1 MLLNTRIP
9 PILRS
14 RMISRRPRL
23 SLLAIYILPIRSL
36 GHGVVI
42 VEETSPTE
50 FREEQVDD
58 VLECTRFDGVG
69 LSYVSKDRSWCD
81 GGRGRVLQC

>member
-23 SLLAIYILPIRSL
+23 PLLAIHILPIRPL
-36 GHGVVI
+36 GHGIVL
-42 VEETSPTE
+42 VEESSPAQ
-50 FREEQVDD
+50 FGEEQVDD
-58 VLECTRFDGVG
+58 VLECAGFDGVC
-69 LSYVSKDRSWCD
+69 LYTLV
-81 GGRGRVLQC
+81 RVMI